1 MNLLQNIFK
10 KSTPKEHTIFIVE
23 DNEAYAMLLEK
34 FLILH
39 FPEIHAIKKFT
50 SGEACLNE
58 SFQIPAVIIMDHLLN
73 KNQSDAATGLSI
85 IKKMKTANPHLNII
99 LLSAQSEI
107 EVVSK
112 TIAKYG
118 CVYIHKDED
127 AFHKIEHRIKQFL
140 KS

>member
-1 MNLLQNIFK
+1 MNLFKNIFT

-23 DNEAYAMLLEK
+23 DNEVYANLLEA
-34 FLILH
+34 FLMLH

-58 SFQIPAVIIMDHLLN
+58 SFQIPTVIIMDHLLN
-73 KNQSDAATGLSI
+73 KNQPDAATGLSI
-85 IKKMKTANPHLNII
+85 IKKMKIANPELNII
-99 LLSAQSEI
+99 LLSAQTEI

-118 CVYIHKDED
+118 GIYIPKNEE
-127 AFHKIEHRIKQFL
+127 AFHNIEQQVKQFFGI
-140 KS
+140 